1 MGREPDY
8 FFSLEGPL
16 DVCPSAG
23 QMRAGNLSGFHT
35 LVQRY
40 GADPRRMLERHDIDP
55 VVFAD
60 PDNFIDCSAAVSA
73 LEDCRARFDAPLFG
87 LELAAL
93 QGPDV
98 FGCVAALGRAAPTF
112 RQGLQG
118 IVDYLPVTH
127 SREGELEIVATR
139 ATAELRWRGHGD
151 FATIEQANYQAL
163 ILNLKILQML
173 GGPEFKPAYVD
184 VTLNVPPRE
193 LDEIQSVVG
202 CRVSGRREANA
213 IGFSASVMER
223 PVATGNRLL
232 FSLLGGYLKRVKA
245 ASAATTVERVESYI
259 RGALPSG
266 ACTIARCAQKLGSSV
281 RTLQLRLGEAG
292 LKFSDLVEKQ
302 RIELATAALRDGAA
316 SVNEIAAM
324 LGYSEQAS
332 FGRAFK
338 RWTGLTPRAYRGAA

>member
-1 MGREPDY
+1 MGGEPGC
-8 FFSLEGPL
+8 FFSLDGPL
-16 DVCPSAG
+16 DVGPGAG
-23 QMRAGNLSGFHT
+23 QMRAGNLSGFHA

-40 GADPRRMLERHDIDP
+40 GADPRRVLERHDIDP
-55 VVFAD
+55 VAFAD
-60 PDNFIDCSAAVSA
+60 PDNFIACSAAVSA

-98 FGCVAALGRAAPTF
+98 FGCVAALGRAAPTL

-118 IVDYLPVTH
+118 IIDYLPVTH
-127 SREGELEIVATR
+127 SREGELEIVATHVG
-139 ATAELRWRGHGD
+139 AELRWRGNGD

-163 ILNLKILQML
+163 LLNLKILQML
-173 GGPEFKPAYVD
+173 GGPEFKPTYVELM
-184 VTLNVPPRE
+184 LNVPPKD
-193 LDEIQSVVG
+193 LDRIQAAVG
-202 CRVSGRREANA
+202 CRVNGRRDGNA
-213 IGFSASVMER
+213 IGFSASALDR
-223 PVATGNRLL
+223 PVPTANRTL
-232 FSLLGGYLKRVKA
+232 FSLLGGYLQRAKA
-245 ASAATTVERVESYI
+245 ASAATTVERVETYI

-281 RTLQLRLGEAG
+281 RTLQLRLAESG

-302 RIELATAALRDGAA
+302 RVELACAALRDSPA
-316 SVNEIAAM
+316 SVHEIAAM

>member
-16 DVCPSAG
+16 DVGPSAG
-23 QMRAGNLSGFHT
+23 QMRAGNLSGFHA

-55 VVFAD
+55 TAFAD
-60 PDNFIDCSAAVSA
+60 PDNFIACTAAVGA

-87 LELAAL
+87 LELAEL

-112 RQGLQG
+112 REGLQG

-139 ATAELRWRGHGD
+139 DTAELRWRGHGD

-163 ILNLKILQML
+163 LLNLKILQML
-173 GGPEFKPAYVD
+173 GGAEFRPTYVD
-184 VTLNVPPRE
+184 LALNVPARE
-193 LDEIQSVVG
+193 LEEIQARFG
-202 CRVSGRREANA
+202 CRVSGRRDGNA
-213 IGFSASVMER
+213 IGFSSGVLDR
-223 PVATGNRLL
+223 PVGTANRLL
-232 FSLLGGYLKRVKA
+232 FSLLGSYLKRVKA

-266 ACTIARCAQKLGSSV
+266 ACTIARCARKLGASV
-281 RTLQLRLGEAG
+281 RTLQLRLSESGV
-292 LKFSDLVEKQ
+292 KFSDLVEKQ
-302 RIELATAALRDGAA
+302 RIEQATSALRGGQA
-316 SVNEIAAM
+316 SVHEVAAM

-338 RWTGLTPRAYRGAA
+338 RWTGMTPRAYRGAA